1 MERTEHSTPAV
12 MTVRDGSLCP
22 VVEFS
27 SRDLPQ
33 QGLLDFPNPLDS
45 PIWNLE
51 SSGFLT
57 KLTELALN
65 FE

>member
-27 SRDLPQ
+27 SR
-33 QGLLDFPNPLDS
+33 GLLDFPNPVDS

-57 KLTELALN
+57 KLTERALN